1 MRCKNTRT
9 PPSSWLH
16 FYLGKLHVF
25 WSRLIIHSRVAIVA
39 QSFMHAGRVVTNHSV
54 RSIEMQT
61 WATKLILIN
70 RVTQIPSNQGSLRF
84 KIKRTL
90 FDQLCLPPMCFKH
103 VSNYLN
109 LNSFLQF
116 LAFKTRKL
124 HVAKLVNGCRQKL
137 RHTEK

>member
-1 MRCKNTRT
+1 
-9 PPSSWLH
+9 
-16 FYLGKLHVF
+16 
-25 WSRLIIHSRVAIVA
+25 
-39 QSFMHAGRVVTNHSV
+39 
-54 RSIEMQT
+54 MQT

-109 LNSFLQF
+109 LSLQF
-116 LAFKTRKL
+116 LACKTRKL
-124 HVAKLVNGCRQKL
+124 HLTKLVNVYRK
-137 RHTEK
+137 EKGIKKH